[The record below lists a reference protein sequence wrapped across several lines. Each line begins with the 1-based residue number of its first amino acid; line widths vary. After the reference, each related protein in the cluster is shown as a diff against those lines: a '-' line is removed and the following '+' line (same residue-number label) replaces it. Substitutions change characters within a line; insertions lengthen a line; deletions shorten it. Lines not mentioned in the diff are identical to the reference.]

1 MHTLCTI
8 PSQILSPSCLHH
20 PYIPSVEISIFS
32 LSLSP
37 EASDGWFDI
46 EDSKNQNIYISGL
59 PHDITLE
66 EFADLMSKYGIIME
80 DDEGGCGLLMRVGV
94 VYCSVYD
101 VKVFVVVFR

>member
-1 MHTLCTI
+1 MYHTI
-8 PSQILSPSCLHH
+8 PNLVSFLFTPSLYSLCRNF
-20 PYIPSVEISIFS
+20 IIFF
-32 LSLSP
+32 SLSP

-46 EDSKNQNIYISGL
+46 EDSKNHNIYISGL